1 MNLYIHLLKEK
12 VDIMTKTEKTK
23 CPKCR
28 KKVDAEI
35 KAEGELICPICSK
48 SLGFVFATEK
58 NLLIEMVQV
67 YLDYKKINAIVTIN
81 EDGLLDVGINCDIEN
96 HQQLAD
102 LLSKCMHI
110 SYVITN
116 TAPINKDRRSG
127 KHKKRGQT
135 RSGKQKK
142 KNPNNL
148 ESFF

>member
-12 VDIMTKTEKTK
+12 VDIMKKTEKTK

-58 NLLIEMVQV
+58 NLFIEMVQL
-67 YLDYKKINAIVTIN
+67 YLTHKRIRATATIN
-81 EDGLLDVGINCDIEN
+81 EDGHLDIQIDMDKEDQ
-96 HQQLAD
+96 QQLAD
-102 LLSKCMHI
+102 LLSKCIPI

-116 TAPINKDRRSG
+116 TAIV
-127 KHKKRGQT
+127 KKKPRNLKSVSRNRT
-135 RSGKQKK
+135 RKK
-142 KNPNNL
+142 KNTSDNL
-148 ESFF
+148 ERFF